1 MHQIIIMR
9 SFILWPLFCISINGF
24 SQAVTTATT
33 AALTVNTDYQV
44 TLSGIGPFKVN
55 MTKTEIEKLLGK
67 KIATPHNTN
76 HDSYNNDTVAITYK
90 DVNLNMVFYQ
100 EYLAENKTET
110 ALFSI
115 FSSSPLL
122 RTKSGIAIGDEK
134 AKVLS
139 TYDDYSL
146 NINFDYIEDD
156 KGNYKRS
163 KTKSSILLF
172 GENSVSTLRFIMI
185 DKKITAFEVSI
196 YEGD

>member
-1 MHQIIIMR
+1 MR
-9 SFILWPLFCISINGF
+9 SFILCSLICISINSF
-24 SQAVTTATT
+24 SQTIPSTPAAITTI
-33 AALTVNTDYQV
+33 NTDYQV
-44 TLSGIGPFKVN
+44 TLAGIGPFKIN
-55 MTKTEIEKLLGK
+55 MAKAEIEKLLGK

-115 FSSSPLL
+115 YSNSPLL
-122 RTKSGIAIGDEK
+122 KTKSGIGIGDEK

-146 NINFDYIEDD
+146 NIYFDFDD
-156 KGNYKRS
+156 DGKGNYKKS
-163 KTKSSILLF
+163 KTNSSILLF
-172 GENSVSTLRFIMI
+172 GENSVSTLRFKMI
-185 DKKITAFEVSI
+185 NKKITEFEVSI